1 MQSQKITTFLWFD
14 TQAEDAAKFYVGIFG
29 GNSRIISVDR
39 FGDQGAVMSVSFEL
53 EGQRYA
59 ALNGNSKLKFN
70 DSISL
75 LVSCKD
81 QAEVDRFWDALLAGG
96 GSPTQCG
103 WLKDKFGVSW
113 QVVPDGLMK
122 ALQDPDPAKAARVMK
137 AFMAM
142 KKIDLPALE
151 RARKEA

>member
-14 TQAEDAAKFYVGIFG
+14 TQAEDAARFYVGIFG
-29 GNSRIISVDR
+29 GNSRILSVDR
-39 FGDQGAVMSVSFEL
+39 FGEQGAVMSVNFEL
-53 EGQRYA
+53 DGQRYA

-70 DSISL
+70 DSMSL
-75 LVSCKD
+75 LVSCAD
-81 QAEVDRFWDALLAGG
+81 QAEVDRFWEKLLEGG

-122 ALQDPDPAKAARVMK
+122 ALHDPDPAKAARVMK

-151 RARKEA
+151 RARKGA

>member
-1 MQSQKITTFLWFD
+1 MQKISTFLWFD
-14 TQAEDAAKFYVGIFG
+14 TQAEEAARFYVSVFA
-29 GNSRIISVDR
+29 GNSKVLSVDR
-39 FGDQGAVMSVSFEL
+39 MGEGGAVMSVSFEL
-53 EGQRYA
+53 FGTRYL

-75 LVSCKD
+75 LISCED
-81 QAEVDRFWDALLAGG
+81 QPEVDRFWDALVAG

-122 ALQDPDPAKAARVMK
+122 LLQERDPAKSARVMK

-151 RARKEA
+151 RARAGT

>member
-1 MQSQKITTFLWFD
+1 MKKQKITTSLWFN
-14 TQAEDAAKFYVGIFG
+14 TQAEEAARFYVSVFG
-29 GNSRIISVDR
+29 GDSKVLSVER
-39 FGDQGAVMSVSFEL
+39 RGDAVMSVSFEL
-53 EGQRYA
+53 DGQRYVGI
-59 ALNGNSKLKFN
+59 NGNARHQFN
-70 DSISL
+70 DSASLMIS
-75 LVSCKD
+75 CED
-81 QAEVDRFWDALLAGG
+81 QPEVDRFWDALTAG

-122 ALQDPDPAKAARVMK
+122 FLQERDPVKSGRIMK

-151 RARKEA
+151 RARAGS